1 MTTWRRA
8 FPRPVALF
16 CLMVLLVQGVLVAM
30 LLRNSATGRPHDV
43 PVAVVAPAVVAE
55 PWTARVN
62 DLAGRPFDPVVVDD
76 RTDALQAVVDGAVV
90 AALQVDLTGTRDE
103 LVIHEAQDARLNE
116 AVLSQVR
123 AIERSQG
130 RTLEVEYVGSDG
142 LPAKGQS
149 NAAANSYDLTLAA
162 SLTGFF
168 MVLVVSLWRGPVA
181 RNLRLGVARVLGLG
195 LLAVGVGAA
204 LAVLPATAV
213 DADPVAVAGLTALAV
228 SVAAVITLASE
239 AVAGLA
245 GLALTATLFLVVATS
260 LLTRTNVYL
269 LPQPWRAIMPWTQP
283 GAMLDEVARLA
294 SFGPSGTRRSLL
306 VLVAWLVL
314 AVVTL
319 LVARRVRG
327 RYGVELDPVGEA
339 PRHTQTHAEVGPW
352 RMRVAT
358 VAVPVGVLLLG
369 AVSLVPLKVVD
380 AAPLPAAAVETS
392 CVDLGEPRTVKDLN
406 RLTRGEG
413 SPQFNGGDVGAEVRL
428 QDGRRL
434 WVFGDTL
441 RISELRGPHLVRN
454 SMLLTDP
461 RCLRVVL
468 PADGGALIPARAD
481 GVGYWPM
488 SVARSTRPGYDLVL
502 VTTQRVRT
510 TGPEQWDFEILGP
523 ALALFVVPRGET
535 PQLAAVEDIGPDAA
549 DRSQPVWGA
558 AAVVD
563 GKWVYLYGT
572 ATPGAP
578 YVFGSSLRVARV
590 PVDEVFDQGAWRY
603 WDGGAWVT
611 ESAAAAE
618 LIPAVGGVSQTLSV
632 FELHGTWYALSER
645 NDFLGSDIVAWT
657 APSPT
662 GPFDGGESL
671 AALTSD
677 LWAGELNYMPLA
689 HPDLLP
695 RPGTVVVSY
704 SRNRSDAGSVFEDPL
719 RYRIR
724 FLRVELP

>member
-1 MTTWRRA
+1 MSTWRRA

-16 CLMVLLVQGVLVAM
+16 CLVVLLGQAVLVAM
-30 LLRNSATGRPHDV
+30 LLRSTAAGRPHDV
-43 PVAVVAPAVVAE
+43 PVAVVAPAVVAG
-55 PWTARVN
+55 PWAARVN
-62 DLAGRPFDPVVVDD
+62 DLAGRPFDPVVVDG
-76 RTDALQAVVDGAVV
+76 RSEALQAVVDGAVV

-103 LVIHEAQDARLNE
+103 LVVHEAQDARFNE
-116 AVLSQVR
+116 AVVSQVR

-130 RTLEVEYVGSDG
+130 RTVEVAYVGPDG
-142 LPAKGQS
+142 LPADGQGD
-149 NAAANSYDLTLAA
+149 AAANAYDLTLAA
-162 SLTGFF
+162 SLAGFF

-204 LAVLPATAV
+204 LAVLPTTAV
-213 DADPVAVAGLTALAV
+213 DADLVAVAGLTALAV
-228 SVAAVITLASE
+228 AVAAVITLASE

-260 LLTRTNVYL
+260 LLTRTNAYL
-269 LPQPWRAIMPWTQP
+269 LPQPWRALMPWTAP
-283 GAMLDEVARLA
+283 GALLDEVTRLA

-314 AVVTL
+314 GVVTL
-319 LVARRVRG
+319 LVSRRVRG
-327 RYGVELDPVGEA
+327 RYGVDLDGEA
-339 PRHTQTHAEVGPW
+339 PRPTRPAAEVGPW
-352 RMRVAT
+352 RLRVAT
-358 VAVPVGVLLLG
+358 VAVPVGVLLLA
-369 AVSLVPLKVVD
+369 AVSLVPLEVVE
-380 AAPLPAAAVETS
+380 AAPLSAAAVETS

-406 RLTRGEG
+406 RLTTGKGTPE
-413 SPQFNGGDVGAEVRL
+413 FEGGDVGAEVRL

-441 RISELRGPHLVRN
+441 RGSEVRGPHLVRN

-468 PADGGALIPARAD
+468 PADGGAPIPARAD

-502 VTTQRVRT
+502 VTAQRVRA
-510 TGPEQWDFEILGP
+510 TGPGQWDFEILGP
-523 ALALFVVPRGET
+523 ALALFVVPRGEI
-535 PQLAAVEDIGPDAA
+535 PQLAAVEDIGPDVA

-558 AAVVD
+558 AAAMD
-563 GKWVYLYGT
+563 GSWVYLYGT

-578 YVFGSSLRVARV
+578 YVFGSSLQVARV
-590 PVDEVFDQGAWRY
+590 DVDDVFDEGAWRY
-603 WDGGAWVT
+603 WDGGAWGT
-611 ESAAAAE
+611 DPDAAAE

-632 FELHGTWYALSER
+632 FEVRGTWYALSQR
-645 NDFLGSDIVAWT
+645 NDFLGGDVVAWT
-657 APSPT
+657 APSAT

-671 AALTSD
+671 AALSSD

-704 SRNRSDAGSVFEDPL
+704 SRNSSDAGSVFEDPL